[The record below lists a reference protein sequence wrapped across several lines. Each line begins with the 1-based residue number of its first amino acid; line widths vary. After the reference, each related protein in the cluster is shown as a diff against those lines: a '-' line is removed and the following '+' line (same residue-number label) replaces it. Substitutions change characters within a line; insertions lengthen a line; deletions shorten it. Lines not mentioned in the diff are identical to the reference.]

1 MIKFQPIWK
10 ETQHEINKCKQCT
23 PKQTQNKPS
32 ILRRF
37 FKKIAKENK

>member
-10 ETQHEINKCKQCT
+10 ETQHELNKCKQCT
-23 PKQTQNKPS
+23 HQQTQNRAS

-37 FKKIAKENK
+37 FKKKAKEN